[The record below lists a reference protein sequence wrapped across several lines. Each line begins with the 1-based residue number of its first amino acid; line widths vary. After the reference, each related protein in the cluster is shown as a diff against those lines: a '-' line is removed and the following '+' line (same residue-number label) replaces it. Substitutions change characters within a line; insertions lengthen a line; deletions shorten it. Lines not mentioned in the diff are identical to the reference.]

1 MSISKIR
8 TKASMSVLTEREKEI
23 FELIKKNPKLKA
35 SEIKKILSLSSATI
49 NSTLRS
55 LKQKE
60 YIKRSDL
67 EERDE
72 WVILK

>member
-8 TKASMSVLTEREKEI
+8 RKARMSVLTEREKEI

-49 NSTLRS
+49 NCTLRS

-72 WVILK
+72 WIILK